1 MKHNQFFFAIL
12 LASVSVPCSFAQE
25 LRLRTDNID
34 EIVAA
39 MTLEEKAH
47 LLVGADDEVGER
59 GNIVRATY
67 KHAKAQTWKVNNV
80 MAPNDRYK
88 TAVTTIAPQSGVVS
102 GLEHVIGVE

>member
-1 MKHNQFFFAIL
+1 
-12 LASVSVPCSFAQE
+12 
-25 LRLRTDNID
+25 
-34 EIVAA
+34 
-39 MTLEEKAH
+39 LEP
-47 LLVGADDEVGER
+47 
-59 GNIVRATY
+59 TY

>member
-1 MKHNQFFFAIL
+1 MAI
-12 LASVSVPCSFAQE
+12 SS
-25 LRLRTDNID
+25 
-34 EIVAA
+34 
-39 MTLEEKAH
+39 
-47 LLVGADDEVGER
+47 
-59 GNIVRATY
+59 RATY

>member
-59 GNIVRATY
+59 GNIVTCHLQACQGTDMESQQR
-67 KHAKAQTWKVNNV
+67 HG
-80 MAPNDRYK
+80 
-88 TAVTTIAPQSGVVS
+88 PQRP
-102 GLEHVIGVE
+102 L